1 MSRALVYLIYNLLLP
16 LVLLLGLPSFLIK
29 GIRRGGLARNFKQRL
44 GFFRPETL
52 AKWSQS
58 QPIWIHAVSVGEAFI
73 AFKIIEEIQSLSPS
87 QAIVLSTTTTTG
99 FALAAEKESSTLTV
113 IHNPVDLPFI
123 TSRVIRK
130 INPLKLV
137 LVEAEIWPN
146 LVRQLSRKGVPV
158 LLINARLSP
167 RSEKRYLKF
176 QNAIEPIFSLIS
188 GATVPY
194 AVDQARWAALGIPE
208 NRISVTG
215 SIKFDD
221 LDVSGSHKTQ
231 LSALREWL
239 KSEGFPEN
247 ARVLLAGSTHPD
259 EESLIA
265 EVAEKLR
272 SRIPD
277 LALIIVPR
285 HAERGV
291 EISHGLYLSGY
302 SPILKNKARD
312 QDAST
317 ESAIG
322 ERMPVWIANATGEL
336 RSWYQLAE
344 VVIVGKSFHGRG
356 GQNPVEPILAGK
368 PTIVGPNM
376 ENFRDVINDLLSV
389 KGIRQVEDEE
399 ELLAAL
405 ADLFAEPVS
414 GKEMAARG
422 IDAMGLH
429 RGATKENAT
438 FVLQFEESAAG
449 QGKATPS
456 P

>member
-1 MSRALVYLIYNLLLP
+1 MSRALVYFIYNLLLP

-52 AKWSQS
+52 AKWNQS
-58 QPIWIHAVSVGEAFI
+58 KPIWIHAVSVGEAFI

-87 QAIVLSTTTTTG
+87 QPIVLSTTTTTG
-99 FALAAEKESSTLTV
+99 YTLAAEKESSTLTV

-130 INPLKLV
+130 IDPLKLV

-146 LVRQLSRKGVPV
+146 LVRQLSRKGVPI

-176 QNAIEPIFSLIS
+176 QSAIQPIFSFVS

-194 AVDQARWAALGIPE
+194 AIDQARWAALGIPE
-208 NRISVTG
+208 NMISVTG

-221 LDVSGSHKTQ
+221 LDVSGANEAQ
-231 LSALREWL
+231 LSTLREWL
-239 KSEGFPEN
+239 AGRKFPEN
-247 ARVLLAGSTHPD
+247 ARILLAGSTHPD
-259 EESLIA
+259 EEILIA
-265 EVAEKLR
+265 KVAEKLR
-272 SRIPD
+272 SRVPN
-277 LALIIVPR
+277 LALIVVPR
-285 HAERGV
+285 HAERGG
-291 EISHGLYLSGY
+291 EISEGLHLSGY
-302 SPILKNKARD
+302 FPILKNSSKD
-312 QDAST
+312 QEAAT
-317 ESAIG
+317 ESAMG

-344 VVIVGKSFHGRG
+344 VVIVGKSFHARG
-356 GQNPVEPILAGK
+356 GQNPVEPVLAGK

-376 ENFRDVINDLLSV
+376 DNFRDVINDLLSV
-389 KGIRQVEDEE
+389 KGIRQVEDDE
-399 ELLAAL
+399 ELLTAL
-405 ADLFAEPVS
+405 TDLFAEPVS

-422 IDAMGLH
+422 IEAMVLH

-438 FVLQFEESAAG
+438 FILEFEESATG
-449 QGKATPS
+449 QGKSNPS
-456 P
+456 T